1 MLSAKYIKN
10 RNSISNDIK
19 TINSSKNFKR
29 LHLDIPNSNSSNS
42 VEKNKIL
49 KLLNFD
55 HMKKINISEMNNKIT
70 EPNKIIFSN
79 LRLRNLQILSNDS
92 SLNKLGKSTL
102 DVNKMFGK
110 IKLPKN
116 KEKEE
121 IKKVHNEKFFSF
133 KNEYIL
139 KFAKNAEYFNTF
151 EKNSE
156 LISENRKDNFNENFK
171 KIKRMLKN
179 ITNIFFNDY
188 KVKINND
195 EDSKLEIFDRKS
207 GFYKYK
213 TNLKAKSNKS
223 LDLPRIFATLPNED
237 ISDLSIIEK
246 NSVCESKM
254 DENLNIKNKDI
265 ISGWHQFC
273 TLMNKF
279 ISLIFTELRENKENI
294 RKLNQKLK
302 DYEVRLENSTKEID
316 KMQSFLSKYEVNS
329 KIFLKIKNEKEIEK
343 VKSIF
348 NKKENEYILSN
359 FRLKN
364 EIKNLTSL
372 LDENQK
378 YYHKCKELENDIN
391 KGKQK
396 NEELKYFYN
405 QELQA
410 KNMENII
417 HTEKEEQLELKIKEL
432 EKVIKGLQNDKD
444 EYKKK
449 YIENQIKVKNLSMN
463 MNERNENILM
473 QNEEIEW
480 FVREYGKLNNNYL
493 NIKRDLNNIENSLL
507 NKMKKQEGNITKDEK
522 NSNNKEEE
530 DDNNESENSFLENMF
545 QIK

>member
-19 TINSSKNFKR
+19 NINSSKNFKR

-110 IKLPKN
+110 INLPKN

-179 ITNIFFNDY
+179 ITNLFFNDY

-294 RKLNQKLK
+294 RKQNQKLK

-432 EKVIKGLQNDKD
+432 EKVIQGLQNDKD

>member
-19 TINSSKNFKR
+19 NINSSKNFKR

-55 HMKKINISEMNNKIT
+55 HMKKINISGMNNKIT

-110 IKLPKN
+110 INLPKN

-294 RKLNQKLK
+294 RKQNQKLK

-432 EKVIKGLQNDKD
+432 EKVIQGLQNDKD

-507 NKMKKQEGNITKDEK
+507 NKMKKQEGNIKKKKK

>member
-19 TINSSKNFKR
+19 NINSSKNFKR

-110 IKLPKN
+110 INFPKN

-139 KFAKNAEYFNTF
+139 KFAKNAEYFNSF

-179 ITNIFFNDY
+179 ITNLFFNDY

-265 ISGWHQFC
+265 ISGWYQFC

-432 EKVIKGLQNDKD
+432 EKVIQGLQNDKD

>member
-10 RNSISNDIK
+10 KNSISNDIK
-19 TINSSKNFKR
+19 NINSSKNFKR

-110 IKLPKN
+110 INLQKN

-179 ITNIFFNDY
+179 ITNLFFNDY

-294 RKLNQKLK
+294 RKQNQKLK

-432 EKVIKGLQNDKD
+432 EKVIQGLQNDKD

>member
-10 RNSISNDIK
+10 RNNISNDIK
-19 TINSSKNFKR
+19 NINSSKNFKR

-110 IKLPKN
+110 INLPKN

-179 ITNIFFNDY
+179 ITNLFFNDY

-432 EKVIKGLQNDKD
+432 EKVIQGLQNDKD

-493 NIKRDLNNIENSLL
+493 NIKRDLSNIENSLL
-507 NKMKKQEGNITKDEK
+507 NKMKKQEGNNTKDEK

-530 DDNNESENSFLENMF
+530 DDKNESENSFLENMF

>member
-19 TINSSKNFKR
+19 NINSSKNFKR

-110 IKLPKN
+110 INLPKN

-179 ITNIFFNDY
+179 ITNLFFNDY

-294 RKLNQKLK
+294 RKQNQKLK

-359 FRLKN
+359 LRLKN

>member
-19 TINSSKNFKR
+19 NINSSKNFKR

-110 IKLPKN
+110 INLPKN

-179 ITNIFFNDY
+179 ITNLFFNDY

-432 EKVIKGLQNDKD
+432 EKVIQGLQNDKD

-480 FVREYGKLNNNYL
+480 FVREYRKLNNNYL

-507 NKMKKQEGNITKDEK
+507 NKTKKQEGNITKDEK

>member
-19 TINSSKNFKR
+19 NINSSKNFKR

-110 IKLPKN
+110 INLPKN

-179 ITNIFFNDY
+179 ITNLFFNDY

-405 QELQA
+405 QELQE

-432 EKVIKGLQNDKD
+432 EKVIQGLQNDKD

-493 NIKRDLNNIENSLL
+493 NIKRDLSNIENSLL
-507 NKMKKQEGNITKDEK
+507 NKMKKQEGNNTKDEK

-530 DDNNESENSFLENMF
+530 DDKNESENSFLENMF

>member
-19 TINSSKNFKR
+19 NINSSKNFKR

-110 IKLPKN
+110 INLQKN

-179 ITNIFFNDY
+179 ITNLFFNDY

-294 RKLNQKLK
+294 RKQNQKLK

-432 EKVIKGLQNDKD
+432 EKVIQGLQNDKD

>member
-19 TINSSKNFKR
+19 NINSSKNFKR

-110 IKLPKN
+110 INLPKN

-121 IKKVHNEKFFSF
+121 IKKVHNQKFFSF

-179 ITNIFFNDY
+179 ITNLFFNDY

-294 RKLNQKLK
+294 RKQNQKLK

-432 EKVIKGLQNDKD
+432 EKVIQGLQNDKD

-480 FVREYGKLNNNYL
+480 YVREYGKLNNNYL

>member
-19 TINSSKNFKR
+19 NINSSKNFKR

-110 IKLPKN
+110 INLPKN

-179 ITNIFFNDY
+179 ITNLFFNDY

-432 EKVIKGLQNDKD
+432 EKVIQGLQNDKD

-493 NIKRDLNNIENSLL
+493 NIKRDLSNIENSLL
-507 NKMKKQEGNITKDEK
+507 NKMKKQEGNNTKDEK

-530 DDNNESENSFLENMF
+530 DDQNESENSFLENMF

>member
-19 TINSSKNFKR
+19 NINSSKNFKR

-110 IKLPKN
+110 INLPKN

-265 ISGWHQFC
+265 ISGWYQFC

-432 EKVIKGLQNDKD
+432 EKVIQGLQNDKD

-522 NSNNKEEE
+522 SSNNKEEE

>member
-19 TINSSKNFKR
+19 NINSSKNFKR

-42 VEKNKIL
+42 VEKNKIV

-110 IKLPKN
+110 INLPKN

-171 KIKRMLKN
+171 KIKGMLKN
-179 ITNIFFNDY
+179 ITNLFFNDY

-294 RKLNQKLK
+294 RKQNQKLK

-480 FVREYGKLNNNYL
+480 YVREYGKLNNNYL

>member
-19 TINSSKNFKR
+19 NINSSKNFKR

-110 IKLPKN
+110 INLPKN

-179 ITNIFFNDY
+179 ITNLFFNDY

-265 ISGWHQFC
+265 ISGWYQFC

-432 EKVIKGLQNDKD
+432 EKVIQGLQNDKD

-493 NIKRDLNNIENSLL
+493 NIKRDLSNIENSLL
-507 NKMKKQEGNITKDEK
+507 NKMKKQEGNNTKDEK

-530 DDNNESENSFLENMF
+530 DDENESENSFLENMF

>member
-19 TINSSKNFKR
+19 NINSSKNFKR

-110 IKLPKN
+110 INFPKN

-139 KFAKNAEYFNTF
+139 KFAKNAEYFNSF

-179 ITNIFFNDY
+179 ITNLFFNDY

-294 RKLNQKLK
+294 RKQNQKLK

-432 EKVIKGLQNDKD
+432 EKVIQGLQNDKD

>member
-19 TINSSKNFKR
+19 NINSSKNFKR

-110 IKLPKN
+110 INFPKN

-171 KIKRMLKN
+171 KIKGMLKN
-179 ITNIFFNDY
+179 ITNLFFNDY

-294 RKLNQKLK
+294 RKQNQKLK

>member
-19 TINSSKNFKR
+19 NINSSKNFKR

-110 IKLPKN
+110 INLPKN

-179 ITNIFFNDY
+179 ITNLFFNDY

-432 EKVIKGLQNDKD
+432 EKVIQGLQNDKD

>member
-19 TINSSKNFKR
+19 NINSSKNFKR

-42 VEKNKIL
+42 VENNKIL

-110 IKLPKN
+110 INLPKN

-432 EKVIKGLQNDKD
+432 EKVIQGLQNDKD

>member
-19 TINSSKNFKR
+19 NINSSKNFKR

-79 LRLRNLQILSNDS
+79 LRLRNLQILSNDT

-110 IKLPKN
+110 INLPKN

-121 IKKVHNEKFFSF
+121 IKKVHNENFFSF

-432 EKVIKGLQNDKD
+432 EKVIQGLQNDKD

>member
-19 TINSSKNFKR
+19 NINSSKNFKR

-110 IKLPKN
+110 INLPKN

-171 KIKRMLKN
+171 KIKGMLKN
-179 ITNIFFNDY
+179 ITNLFFNDY

-432 EKVIKGLQNDKD
+432 EKVIQGLQNDKD

-493 NIKRDLNNIENSLL
+493 NIKRDLSNIENSLL

>member
-19 TINSSKNFKR
+19 NINSSKNFKR
-29 LHLDIPNSNSSNS
+29 LHLDIPNSNSLNS

-110 IKLPKN
+110 INLPKN

-294 RKLNQKLK
+294 RKQNQKLK

-480 FVREYGKLNNNYL
+480 YVREYGKLNNNYL

>member
-19 TINSSKNFKR
+19 NINSSKNFKR

-110 IKLPKN
+110 INLPKN

-171 KIKRMLKN
+171 KIKGMLKN
-179 ITNIFFNDY
+179 ITNLFFNDY

-432 EKVIKGLQNDKD
+432 EKVIQGLQNDKD

>member
-19 TINSSKNFKR
+19 NINSSKNFKR

-110 IKLPKN
+110 INFPKN

-179 ITNIFFNDY
+179 ITNLFFNDY

-265 ISGWHQFC
+265 ISGWYQFC

-432 EKVIKGLQNDKD
+432 EKVIQGLQNDKD

-493 NIKRDLNNIENSLL
+493 NIKRDLSNIENSLL
-507 NKMKKQEGNITKDEK
+507 NKMKKQEGNNTKDEK

-530 DDNNESENSFLENMF
+530 DDKNESENSFLENMF

>member
-19 TINSSKNFKR
+19 NINSSKNFKR

-110 IKLPKN
+110 INLPKN

-121 IKKVHNEKFFSF
+121 IKKVHNQKFFSF

-179 ITNIFFNDY
+179 ITNLFFNDY

-432 EKVIKGLQNDKD
+432 EKVIQGLQNDKD

>member
-19 TINSSKNFKR
+19 NINSSKNFKR

-110 IKLPKN
+110 INLPKN

-179 ITNIFFNDY
+179 ITNLFFNDY

-302 DYEVRLENSTKEID
+302 DYEIRLENSTKEID

-432 EKVIKGLQNDKD
+432 EKVIQGLQNDKD

-493 NIKRDLNNIENSLL
+493 NIKRDLSNIENSLL
-507 NKMKKQEGNITKDEK
+507 NKMKKQEGNNTKDEK

-530 DDNNESENSFLENMF
+530 DDENESENSFLENMF

>member
-19 TINSSKNFKR
+19 NINSSKNFKR

-110 IKLPKN
+110 INLPKN

-294 RKLNQKLK
+294 RKQNQKLK

>member
-19 TINSSKNFKR
+19 NINSSKNFKR

-110 IKLPKN
+110 INLPKN

-139 KFAKNAEYFNTF
+139 KFAKNAECFNTF

-179 ITNIFFNDY
+179 ITNLFFNDY

-432 EKVIKGLQNDKD
+432 EKVIQGLQNDKD

-493 NIKRDLNNIENSLL
+493 NIKRDLSNIENSLL
-507 NKMKKQEGNITKDEK
+507 NKMKKQEGNNTKDEK

-530 DDNNESENSFLENMF
+530 DDQNESENSFLENMF

>member
-1 MLSAKYIKN
+1 
-10 RNSISNDIK
+10 
-19 TINSSKNFKR
+19 
-29 LHLDIPNSNSSNS
+29 
-42 VEKNKIL
+42 
-49 KLLNFD
+49 
-55 HMKKINISEMNNKIT
+55 
-70 EPNKIIFSN
+70 
-79 LRLRNLQILSNDS
+79 
-92 SLNKLGKSTL
+92 
-102 DVNKMFGK
+102 
-110 IKLPKN
+110 
-116 KEKEE
+116 
-121 IKKVHNEKFFSF
+121 
-133 KNEYIL
+133 
-139 KFAKNAEYFNTF
+139 
-151 EKNSE
+151 
-156 LISENRKDNFNENFK
+156 
-171 KIKRMLKN
+171 
-179 ITNIFFNDY
+179 
-188 KVKINND
+188 
-195 EDSKLEIFDRKS
+195 
-207 GFYKYK
+207 
-213 TNLKAKSNKS
+213 
-223 LDLPRIFATLPNED
+223 
-237 ISDLSIIEK
+237 
-246 NSVCESKM
+246 M

-294 RKLNQKLK
+294 RKQNQKLK

-432 EKVIKGLQNDKD
+432 EKVIQGLQNDKD

>member
-19 TINSSKNFKR
+19 NINSSKNFKR

-110 IKLPKN
+110 INLPKN

-121 IKKVHNEKFFSF
+121 IKKVHNEFFSF

-171 KIKRMLKN
+171 KIKGMLKN
-179 ITNIFFNDY
+179 ITNLFFNDY

-265 ISGWHQFC
+265 ISGWYQFC

-432 EKVIKGLQNDKD
+432 EKVIQGLQNDKD

>member
-19 TINSSKNFKR
+19 NINSSKNFKR

-55 HMKKINISEMNNKIT
+55 HMKKINISEMNNKII

-110 IKLPKN
+110 INLPKN

-179 ITNIFFNDY
+179 ITNLFFNDY

-432 EKVIKGLQNDKD
+432 EKVIQGLQNDKD